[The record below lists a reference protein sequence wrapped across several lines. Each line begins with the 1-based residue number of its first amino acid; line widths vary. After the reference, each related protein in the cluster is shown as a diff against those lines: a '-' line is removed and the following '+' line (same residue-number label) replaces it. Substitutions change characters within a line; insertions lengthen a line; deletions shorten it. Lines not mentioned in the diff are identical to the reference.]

1 MNLEKNVPEIRFNG
15 FSGEWAQ
22 RPFGDCFDNIPN
34 NTLSRAD
41 LNYEYGIAK
50 NVHYGDVLIKFG
62 EILDASDTSIPFVT
76 DENVVSKQK
85 HAALKNGDIVIADA
99 AEDSTVGKCTELFNI
114 DEQVILSG
122 LHTIAVRPNLPFA
135 SKYLGYYLNSSSY
148 HDQLLP
154 LMQGTKVLSISKTAL
169 KNTSVNFPSANG
181 EQIQIG
187 NYFQKLDSLINQHQQ
202 KHDKL
207 SNIKKAMLEKM
218 FPKQG
223 ETMPEIRFKGFGGEW
238 EEKEL
243 EYIVE
248 KAVDNR
254 GKTPPTSSNGEHPL
268 LEVASLG
275 SFKPDYS
282 AVLKY
287 VDENTYNSWFRSHI
301 QEGDILFSTVGNT
314 GLVSLMDDFK
324 GAAIAQN
331 IVGFRSVNNNDS
343 NFIYSMF
350 QLEENL
356 NKAKRIEMGAVQ
368 PSVKVSQLI
377 KIKYMISLD
386 SNEQKRIGSVFKLLD
401 TLINQHQQQIIKLN
415 NIKQACLSKM
425 FV

>member
-1 MNLEKNVPEIRFNG
+1 MSMEKNVPEIRFNG

-41 LNYEYGIAK
+41 LNYEHGIAK

-135 SKYLGYYLNSSSY
+135 SKYLGYYLNSSLY

-169 KNTSVNFPSANG
+169 KNTSVNFPSVNG

-187 NYFQKLDSLINQHQQ
+187 NYFQKLDSLINQHKQ
-202 KHDKL
+202 KHEKL

-223 ETMPEIRFKGFGGEW
+223 ETIPEIRFKGFGEEWKESSIGEICGVTFGGGTPSTNDKDFW
-238 EEKEL
+238 QGEIPWIQSSDLKDGIVSSVTAKKYITKSAVNKSTTKLISGNSIAIVTRVGVGKISLMQGEFATSQDFLSLSDLKINSQYAVYVIWKQLQIEKEQVQGTSIKGITKDEL
-243 EYIVE
+243 LGKSISYPDSEEEQTAIGNYFQKLDALI
-248 KAVDNR
+248 NR
-254 GKTPPTSSNGEHPL
+254 NYSPTS
-268 LEVASLG
+268 
-275 SFKPDYS
+275 Y
-282 AVLKY
+282 
-287 VDENTYNSWFRSHI
+287 
-301 QEGDILFSTVGNT
+301 
-314 GLVSLMDDFK
+314 
-324 GAAIAQN
+324 
-331 IVGFRSVNNNDS
+331 
-343 NFIYSMF
+343 
-350 QLEENL
+350 
-356 NKAKRIEMGAVQ
+356 
-368 PSVKVSQLI
+368 
-377 KIKYMISLD
+377 
-386 SNEQKRIGSVFKLLD
+386 
-401 TLINQHQQQIIKLN
+401 
-415 NIKQACLSKM
+415 
-425 FV
+425 